1 MKVLYKKRKEM
12 EESGKG
18 LQYTYSQVFDF
29 SFLFANYIKLS
40 HHFQGKYT
48 AFTGNDE
55 YIEQSN

>member
-1 MKVLYKKRKEM
+1 M